1 MSNQELSLNIIA
13 ALDKLGVR
21 VESIAIPA
29 PESEQPLA
37 TIRGAI
43 RGNGGI
49 GSVPEYDPFALP
61 SWGPANERN
70 EQRAEFDQY
79 GCSCDE
85 DDKDAAPGPFG
96 KTYVVPIEYAE
107 DVQADTGTGIEY
119 GASLLFV
126 PSSQHVMAIMDK
138 IPPNSW
144 SFDNELLHAGIEHIV
159 LDPEAGAEITFAWEV
174 K

>member
-1 MSNQELSLNIIA
+1 MSNQELSLNTIA
-13 ALDKLGVR
+13 TLEKLGFK
-21 VESIAIPA
+21 VEAIPA
-29 PESEQPLA
+29 AKSDC
-37 TIRGAI
+37 
-43 RGNGGI
+43 N
-49 GSVPEYDPFALP
+49 
-61 SWGPANERN
+61 
-70 EQRAEFDQY
+70 
-79 GCSCDE
+79 CDE

-96 KTYVVPIEYAE
+96 KTYVVPMEYAE